1 MMFIWLIFAFR
12 YDRIALPPQKF
23 TNLTKC
29 ILKLPFLEIGL
40 QSVQD
45 PDPREKINK
54 WGEHCQPLAFCLV
67 HLLDHSTWG
76 SIPNRNSSITE
87 KETNLKHSFC
97 GQSSRERQLC
107 QERALRSCTGPPMSF
122 YSSGSG
128 WKLSCVFETNLP
140 QDHLEGVFQ
149 MSNQRMPRAETR
161 LISDETRLSKLVEQ
175 P

>member
-1 MMFIWLIFAFR
+1 MMSIWLIFAFS

-29 ILKLPFLEIGL
+29 VLKLPFLEVGQ

-45 PDPREKINK
+45 PDPWEKIK
-54 WGEHCQPLAFCLV
+54 SEV
-67 HLLDHSTWG
+67 STASSWLSAWFIFWITAHEG
-76 SIPNRNSSITE
+76 VSQIETAASLRRRQIRSIASEDRVP
-87 KETNLKHSFC
+87 
-97 GQSSRERQLC
+97 GRQLC

-128 WKLSCVFETNLP
+128 WKLSYVFETNLP

-149 MSNQRMPRAETR
+149 ISNQRMPRAETANLLNNPR
-161 LISDETRLSKLVEQ
+161 FQ
-175 P
+175 